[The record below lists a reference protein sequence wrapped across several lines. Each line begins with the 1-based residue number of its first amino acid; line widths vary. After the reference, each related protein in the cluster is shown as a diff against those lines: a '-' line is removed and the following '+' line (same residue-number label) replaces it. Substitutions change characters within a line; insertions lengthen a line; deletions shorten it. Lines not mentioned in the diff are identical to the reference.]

1 MSCGNASNREVMQ
14 EEKILPR
21 RQLICN
27 QSWTKK
33 SGMGNKS
40 ISRKKRTLLGR
51 GIVFKLTTEVAEIY
65 QNAFDLHAFNGDESN
80 ELPLAA
86 TYVIGQDGKIVY
98 AFLDAEY
105 RNRAEPEAI
114 LSALRQIH

>member
-1 MSCGNASNREVMQ
+1 MNAYITKEKHELEFVVLSDVGNTAARAY
-14 EEKILPR
+14 
-21 RQLICN
+21 
-27 QSWTKK
+27 
-33 SGMGNKS
+33 
-40 ISRKKRTLLGR
+40 

-65 QNAFDLHAFNGDESN
+65 QNAFDLYAYNGDESN

-105 RNRAEPEAI
+105 RNRAEPDAI
-114 LSALRQIH
+114 LSALKQIH